1 MMRSFRQHLELR
13 PPVPRPRGMIQLYG
27 IVLDERP
34 VEGPCIECGKGG
46 VYAAR
51 LRAFVALLAR

>member
-1 MMRSFRQHLELR
+1 
-13 PPVPRPRGMIQLYG
+13 MIQLYG